1 MDPEGSCRIRR
12 GRSDVTDVKQL
23 PNRSGWIEHPNNIKF
38 KDAFQDFIDGYPA
51 YRHTMFPT
59 HDSDEVQR
67 VYQDFYDEEIVYGW
81 NRDDPNSR
89 HEGNEW
95 DRTRSGLLPWPPVP
109 GHIMPARTTTKS
121 VKEVEEEEEEEEDI
135 YGATPPA
142 TPKPSKG
149 KGKRGSPAGQPEDSQ
164 AKDENRQS
172 PRKKA
177 KKGEDTTADDKTK
190 PDPKATGS
198 PKGKKSGTKKSPL
211 TPKSSQK
218 KGAQPGAK
226 ADDDEATTGSPKS
239 TKRKLDETTAEGNKS
254 PPKKPAT
261 SKPSSPK
268 ATKPSPKAVTSSV
281 DTSAVTTSFSAPS
294 FPASSSQSLVSMAP
308 AQPATSP
315 ATRST
320 TAAAAAATVA
330 AAVRA
335 AAAVAAAVAAA
346 GPPPKTR
353 SQKTS
358 PVQPA
363 TAPAKPAASP
373 FKPTTAP
380 ATSPPATTTT
390 VVTTAAATTSP
401 NTRSRRRSA
410 SATKDKNAGAIVK
423 IKSSRTSPV
432 LDKSNRR
439 GLIWGRHPSLLKT
452 PGEAE
457 SGDDG
462 ASDGLVRLGI
472 TSGVPSD
479 TALVT
484 AGASSSPDLTKV
496 PPGTTTTTISTT
508 GSSSSSDLVKTSPPK
523 PKQTSAPSAAAS
535 SSGSSSGGESSSD
548 SGSIYGS
555 NTLPIRMIDFDKR
568 TTSTGAASSP
578 QPRRTTRS
586 MSAAAASSRTGAT
599 TASSSK
605 RSNSGDMPPRE
616 RDPITGR
623 WNFK

>member
-121 VKEVEEEEEEEEDI
+121 VKEVEEEEEEEDI

-149 KGKRGSPAGQPEDSQ
+149 KGKRGSPAGLPEDSQ

-462 ASDGLVRLGI
+462 ASDGLVGLGI

-535 SSGSSSGGESSSD
+535 SSGSSSSGESSSD